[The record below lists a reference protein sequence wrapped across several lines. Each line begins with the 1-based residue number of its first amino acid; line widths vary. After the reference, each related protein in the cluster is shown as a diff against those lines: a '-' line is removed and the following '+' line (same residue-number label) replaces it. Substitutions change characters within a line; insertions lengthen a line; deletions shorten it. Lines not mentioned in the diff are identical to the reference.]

1 MSLEN
6 LKAFEVKKEECI
18 SAEDKAF
25 LERRQNLYE
34 NTLQFYKDS
43 FELYKKAIDSQD
55 FTGISEYSVFRL
67 KDVEEATCK
76 NVNAVHREF
85 VSGIYGYFSR
95 KYNVHLDHRKD
106 FWERKYSD
114 YYNLSD
120 DQIRGKFQ
128 TEQYLDIVAD
138 ILEQTGGMTFGDLSA
153 QQLKDEMKKACRF
166 RDWAIS
172 IKGSTLKYSGWN
184 LRETW
189 GGSFE
194 CNAPFIKVFP
204 RALSMFLYNSVLQL
218 PGCDFL
224 YKYSIDLTPEQLK
237 EGFDTEPYLKVV
249 TKIKFFRNGRIDI
262 KFDTPERARSFAKEW
277 CGYVP
282 AA

>member
-6 LKAFEVKKEECI
+6 LKAFEVKKDACI
-18 SAEDKAF
+18 SAQDKAF
-25 LERRQNLYE
+25 LEKHQKLYE
-34 NTLQFYKDS
+34 NSLQFYKDS

-55 FTGISEYSVFRL
+55 FTGIPEYSGFRL
-67 KDVEEATCK
+67 KDVVEAICK

-85 VSGIYGYFSR
+85 ASGIYCYFSE
-95 KYNVHLDHRKD
+95 KYHIQLNHRKD

-120 DQIRGKFQ
+120 EQIREKFQ
-128 TEQYLDIVAD
+128 MEQYLDIVSD

-153 QQLKDEMKKACRF
+153 QQLKEEMKDACKF
-166 RDWAIS
+166 RDWVIS
-172 IKGSTLKYSGWN
+172 IKGSTLKYSGWD

-194 CNAPFIKVFP
+194 CDAPFIKVFP
-204 RALSMFLYNSVLQL
+204 RALSMFLYNTVLQL

-224 YKYSIDLTPEQLK
+224 YKYSVDLTPEQLK
-237 EGFDTEPYLKVV
+237 EGFDTELYLKVV
-249 TKIKFFRNGRIDI
+249 KKIKFFKNGRIDI

>member
-6 LKAFEVKKEECI
+6 LKAFEVKKEERI

-25 LERRQNLYE
+25 LERHQKLYE
-34 NTLQFYKDS
+34 NSLQFYKDS
-43 FELYKKAIDSQD
+43 FELYKKAIASQD
-55 FTGISEYSVFRL
+55 FTGIPEYSGFRL
-67 KDVEEATCK
+67 KDVAEAICK

-85 VSGIYGYFSR
+85 VSGIYLYFSE
-95 KYNVHLDHRKD
+95 KYHIQLDHRKD

-120 DQIRGKFQ
+120 EQIREKFQ
-128 TEQYLDIVAD
+128 MEQYLDIVSD

-184 LRETW
+184 LRERW
-189 GGSFE
+189 DGSYE
-194 CNAPFIKVFP
+194 CDNQFIKVLP
-204 RALSMFLYNSVLQL
+204 RTLSMFLYNTILHL
-218 PGCDFL
+218 PGCNFL
-224 YKYSIDLTPEQLK
+224 YGYSINLTPEQLK